1 MSTEDLLR
9 VKIAEMEANIKEL
22 KEEYVSLQER
32 FKKEEADKQVGVPKH
47 RDFILLSA
55 CLFN

>member
-1 MSTEDLLR
+1 M
-9 VKIAEMEANIKEL
+9 KIAEMEANIKEL